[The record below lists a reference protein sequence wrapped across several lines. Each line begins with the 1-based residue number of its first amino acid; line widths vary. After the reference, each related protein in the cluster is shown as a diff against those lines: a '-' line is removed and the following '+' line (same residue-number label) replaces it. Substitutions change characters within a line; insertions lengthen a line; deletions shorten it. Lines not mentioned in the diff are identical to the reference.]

1 MKSLASK
8 FNFLT
13 IFLIMLTA
21 LVTGGYLI
29 WLHQINAL
37 KSFTQHG
44 IDTALMLSKNLDYG
58 VYTENLQSIQ
68 QSLQGLAENTDIAYL
83 IIRSKNHNIL
93 VEKNFLG
100 LSKLPEMTAN
110 DPGYRQLKHSNFTDP
125 KSHRTYLNIITPV
138 YMQSVISSADSA
150 GHFTRLSSQTLKP
163 ELIGYVQLGINQN
176 RIYEDSRQ
184 FMLQTLPVAA
194 LTVALGSLLT
204 LWQTRRITLPIKKLV
219 LATKAIAKG
228 DFDKELVLSSEDEI
242 GELASSFN
250 AMSKDL
256 TRYQIDMS
264 SYLQNLEELV
274 NKRTNDLQLKTEE
287 ACHLAKKSEAA
298 NKAKSEFIATM
309 SHEIRTPMCG

>member
-110 DPGYRQLKHSNFTDP
+110 
-125 KSHRTYLNIITPV
+125 
-138 YMQSVISSADSA
+138 
-150 GHFTRLSSQTLKP
+150 
-163 ELIGYVQLGINQN
+163 
-176 RIYEDSRQ
+176 
-184 FMLQTLPVAA
+184 
-194 LTVALGSLLT
+194 
-204 LWQTRRITLPIKKLV
+204 
-219 LATKAIAKG
+219 
-228 DFDKELVLSSEDEI
+228 
-242 GELASSFN
+242 
-250 AMSKDL
+250 
-256 TRYQIDMS
+256 
-264 SYLQNLEELV
+264 
-274 NKRTNDLQLKTEE
+274 
-287 ACHLAKKSEAA
+287 
-298 NKAKSEFIATM
+298 
-309 SHEIRTPMCG
+309 